1 MDARLAILL
10 AASALLAGSLVYF
23 VASLLRARRTGHDSV
38 AAIVPPPLDTTARES
53 LYTPL
58 DLGDWTPEGP
68 APGEA
73 AVGVP
78 ATTPSLVPATP
89 SDDLRDDGLVHEL
102 DAADAALAAGR
113 AASVV
118 GEASGALQPVVV
130 TAWDLAPLDRAVWE
144 PEPEPLPPPPVAEYK
159 MVAPVELSFADGTH
173 RVGIRPGTAT
183 FLKYQRLA
191 AVLLNDLKRSRQG

>member
-58 DLGDWTPEGP
+58 DLGAWTPEGP

-73 AVGVP
+73 AVG
-78 ATTPSLVPATP
+78 VPATP

-102 DAADAALAAGR
+102 DAAVAALAAGR
-113 AASVV
+113 AASVA

-144 PEPEPLPPPPVAEYK
+144 PEPEPLPAPPVAEYK

>member
-1 MDARLAILL
+1 MDTRLAILL

-58 DLGDWTPEGP
+58 DLGAWTPEGP

-73 AVGVP
+73 AVG
-78 ATTPSLVPATP
+78 VPATP

-102 DAADAALAAGR
+102 DAAVAALAAGR
-113 AASVV
+113 AASVA